1 MFMMFVM
8 AATILV
14 IIMLRVEGVLVLLL
28 GVGQGA
34 LQHSLGAV
42 LVHLGHGLDER
53 GEGEMRSGP
62 APLSPSLAREHFK
75 PKPRK

>member
-1 MFMMFVM
+1 MFVMFVM

-14 IIMLRVEGVLVLLL
+14 IIMMRVEGVLVLLL

>member
-42 LVHLGHGLDER
+42 LVHLGLGLNER
-53 GEGEMRSGP
+53 GEGEIRSGP

-75 PKPRK
+75 PRK

>member
-1 MFMMFVM
+1 MFVMFVM

-28 GVGQGA
+28 GVGQGD

-42 LVHLGHGLDER
+42 LVHLGHGLNER
-53 GEGEMRSGP
+53 GEGEMSSGP

>member
-1 MFMMFVM
+1 MFVMFVM

-28 GVGQGA
+28 GVCQGV

-53 GEGEMRSGP
+53 GEGEMSSGP